1 MKTHSCYTALLQ
13 MTEDW
18 KNNID
23 NKEAIAAVAVDL
35 RKAFDAINHHL
46 LPEKLKAYG
55 FSLHALEMMSSY
67 LPGRQK
73 CVSVTGVCSNFISII
88 TGVPQGSLLR
98 PMLFNIVINDLS
110 CVPSVS
116 LQLYAYETTAFLLDE
131 SPTILQFS
139 IDKDLQTLSLWFG
152 F

>member
-18 KNNID
+18 KNSID

-35 RKAFDAINHHL
+35 SKAFDAIDHRL
-46 LPEKLKAYG
+46 LLEKVKSYG

-67 LPGRQK
+67 LLGRQQ

-88 TGVPQGSLLR
+88 TGIPQGSFLG
-98 PMLFNIVINDLS
+98 PMLFNTFINDLS

-116 LQLYAYETTAFLLDE
+116 LQLYADDTIAFLSNV

-139 IDKDLQTLSLWFG
+139 IDKNL
-152 F
+152 